1 MKINYIF
8 LKAFFVS
15 LFLHFFGLSIFSII
29 LPSSL
34 KRAKPIEILIYPS
47 SETKKT
53 QKRDILI
60 SKKITENIGIQK
72 VQSEKDLSSL
82 NITSKEAVSQE
93 QYITPIKLELDIE
106 KVEKFEINTLPI
118 PILDIGQG
126 SSSEV
131 TIEGP
136 AGTRK
141 ILYKEKI
148 DYPLLAQKKGIE
160 GKVKIKFWVN
170 PDGKVSNTEIIFS
183 SGNPDIDFYAETKF
197 RNWLFEPAKTDKD
210 VWGIITLIFKLK

>member
-1 MKINYIF
+1 
-8 LKAFFVS
+8 
-15 LFLHFFGLSIFSII
+15 
-29 LPSSL
+29 
-34 KRAKPIEILIYPS
+34 
-47 SETKKT
+47 
-53 QKRDILI
+53 
-60 SKKITENIGIQK
+60 
-72 VQSEKDLSSL
+72 
-82 NITSKEAVSQE
+82 ITSKEAVSQE